1 MCSVHAA
8 ALVAEYSYLLE
19 GRPHLPIGCVAFQ
32 KLSPNV
38 LEESAVSDDL
48 VSPVSAVYSHS
59 AVISLITSLSL
70 PLPLP
75 PPAHVHRKRMVYV
88 PVRVSQSRDWL
99 IS

>member
-8 ALVAEYSYLLE
+8 ALVAEYLYLLE

-48 VSPVSAVYSHS
+48 VSPVSTWCLKSFSYYIIDLH
-59 AVISLITSLSL
+59 SL
-70 PLPLP
+70 PPSLHLPL
-75 PPAHVHRKRMVYV
+75 HMHIGRGWNMY
-88 PVRVSQSRDWL
+88 Q
-99 IS
+99 

>member
-8 ALVAEYSYLLE
+8 ALVAEYLYLLE

-48 VSPVSAVYSHS
+48 VSPVSGHS
-59 AVISLITSLSL
+59 AVISLITSLSPSL
-70 PLPLP
+70 PL
-75 PPAHVHRKRMVYV
+75 HICIGRGWNMY
-88 PVRVSQSRDWL
+88 Q
-99 IS
+99 